1 MVAAAIA
8 ATTAKKLKSARIE
21 VAAPVKDFVEL
32 DGPAAVLDPEDPEPD
47 DPEPEPDD
55 PEPEPDDP
63 EPEPDDPEEVPDA
76 EAEPEVPVAVA
87 LEVEVALKKMPPL
100 I

>member
-47 DPEPEPDD
+47 DPEP
-55 PEPEPDDP
+55 
-63 EPEPDDPEEVPDA
+63 
-76 EAEPEVPVAVA
+76 
-87 LEVEVALKKMPPL
+87 
-100 I
+100 